1 MSAARLFIF
10 NHIAT
15 NMSSGHRRLKI
26 SVVIATF
33 NEQKNIG
40 RCLKSLRHQTLSPNQ
55 MEIIVVDNQ
64 STDKTVAT
72 AKKLADRI
80 YLLSPNKQIK
90 NSRGAQL
97 NFGVAKSHG
106 GIIFFPDADMTF
118 DKKLLEEA
126 FSLVCSKKIGALY
139 IPEVIKGKGF
149 FGKIRNFE
157 RSFYNATCIDAVRI
171 VTKKLYQKVG
181 GFDDKNIRFGP
192 DDWDFTKR
200 IKLLTDKISITR
212 NKLYH
217 HEENLK
223 MATYFSKKSN
233 YSQSFKEYI
242 AKWGTGDPDI
252 KKQFGLVY
260 RYFTVYVEN
269 GKWRYFISALQLTIG
284 LYFIRSIVGLNHLRQ
299 FFFKNENE

>member
-1 MSAARLFIF
+1 MK
-10 NHIAT
+10 IAT
-15 NMSSGHRRLKI
+15 I
-26 SVVIATF
+26 SVIIATF
-33 NEQKNIG
+33 NEQKNID
-40 RCLKSLRHQTLSPNQ
+40 RCLKSLKQQTLSLDQ
-55 MEIIVVDNQ
+55 MEIIVVDNH
-64 STDKTVAT
+64 STDKTNAV
-72 AKKLADRI
+72 AKKLADKI
-80 YLLSPNKQIK
+80 YLLPRGKWVK
-90 NSRGAQL
+90 NPRGAQL

-106 GIIFFPDADMTF
+106 EIIFFPDADMTF

-126 FSLVCSKKIGALY
+126 LDIIHKKKIDALY
-139 IPEVIKGKGF
+139 IPEVIRGKGF

-157 RSFYNATCIDAVRI
+157 RSFYNTTCIDAVRI
-171 VTKKLYQKVG
+171 VTKKLYQKVD

-200 IKLLTDKISITR
+200 IKRLTDRISITK

-242 AKWGTGDPDI
+242 AKWGTDDPDI

-260 RYFTVYVEN
+260 RYFTVYIEN

-284 LYFIRSIVGLNHLRQ
+284 MYFIRSIVGLNHLRRI
-299 FFFKNENE
+299 FSKNENEQ

>member
-1 MSAARLFIF
+1 MKRP
-10 NHIAT
+10 
-15 NMSSGHRRLKI
+15 KI
-26 SVVIATF
+26 TVIIATF
-33 NEQKNIG
+33 NEQKNINH
-40 RCLKSLRHQTLSPNQ
+40 CLKSLRQQTLPANE
-55 MEIIVVDNQ
+55 MEIIVVDNH
-64 STDKTVAT
+64 STDKTAAA
-72 AKKLADRI
+72 AKKTADNAYFLPRG
-80 YLLSPNKQIK
+80 KRIK
-90 NSRGAQL
+90 NPRGAQL

-106 GIIFFPDADMTF
+106 EIIFFPDADMTF

-126 FSLVCSKKIGALY
+126 FNLIDSKKIDALY

-200 IKLLTDKISITR
+200 IKRVTDRISITK

-242 AKWGTGDPDI
+242 AKWGTDDPDI

-299 FFFKNENE
+299 FIFKNENE